1 MKFDRHVLVM
11 KNCSFIHMWSKVSSK
26 KCNSIE
32 ETLEF
37 GTLSAKP
44 SIFTILTLLSTQIWI
59 VLPLFSLFRLT
70 QPIWGAAKI
79 WWLQELVTSW
89 IIIHLVFPN
98 IPINLRKSNFL
109 ETIETSSTILS
120 FTSDNLLQTIA
131 FHLSIQLQKKF
142 YIYSF
147 CSKYDQTTKRLRI
160 WSHLL

>member
-1 MKFDRHVLVM
+1 MKFDRLVLVM

-26 KCNSIE
+26 KSNSIVA
-32 ETLEF
+32 TLEF
-37 GTLSAKP
+37 GTVSAKT
-44 SIFTILTLLSTQIWI
+44 SIFIILTLLSTQIWI
-59 VLPLFSLFRLT
+59 VLLLFSLFCLT
-70 QPIWGAAKI
+70 KPIWVAAKI
-79 WWLQELVTSW
+79 WWHQEPVTSW
-89 IIIHLVFPN
+89 SIIYLVFPN

-109 ETIETSSTILS
+109 ETIEASSTILS